1 MTVLYELPH
10 GARGYDAGCR
20 CRKCQRGEWQRRN
33 RKDRVPAKHNYAG
46 YANGCRCDVCRKAK
60 ADYMHNKRAEAR
72 ANPREPA
79 RHGTRFGYDEAG
91 CRCGPC
97 TRARRL
103 SDKRYRMNKENRE
116 QQD

>member
-1 MTVLYELPH
+1 MTH

-33 RKDRVPAKHNYAG
+33 RKGRVPATHNYAG
-46 YANGCRCDVCRKAK
+46 YANGCRCDVCKKAK

-103 SDKRYRMNKENRE
+103 SDKRHRMNKENRE